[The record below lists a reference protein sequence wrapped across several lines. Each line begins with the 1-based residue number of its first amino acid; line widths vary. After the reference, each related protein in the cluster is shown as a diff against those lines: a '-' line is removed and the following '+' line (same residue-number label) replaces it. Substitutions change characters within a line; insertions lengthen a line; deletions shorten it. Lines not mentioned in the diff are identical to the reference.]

1 MGLGCTMG
9 CTAHLG
15 SLRSFRGDSHHI
27 CPGCQLCTQPVL
39 LVVSGC
45 DNCINSLDCS
55 LEHVPNPCISRI
67 PGKACRV
74 SGETSNSGM
83 GAYLIQLQMGGFGRC
98 EPEAPGLPWP

>member
-45 DNCINSLDCS
+45 DNCINSGLLAGARTKSVHFQNSWES
-55 LEHVPNPCISRI
+55 L
-67 PGKACRV
+67 
-74 SGETSNSGM
+74 
-83 GAYLIQLQMGGFGRC
+83 
-98 EPEAPGLPWP
+98 